1 MGSTVRSLK
10 HATNTGTLFANN
22 PTTIEVLMIG
32 GGGGGAANN
41 SGAQYGGAHG
51 GGAGGLV
58 YEPKFLVPIGSYTIT
73 IGAGGSTATSLTS
86 NVQAGSIGNSSTFG
100 SLLTAFGGGAP
111 SSDGYTSGSL
121 YGGGS
126 EAGHISLIPNVW
138 NGGGGTRSQGTPVL
152 QRPSHNN
159 AGTGGGGAY
168 GPSQRGGSD
177 GQFQGGFGGA
187 GVGEFDTWLSA
198 TSTGQLTTGRRYIG
212 GGGGGGHSTYY
223 GTPYNRNNGGVGGGG
238 MGGYGTGTNGTAGD
252 ANTGGGG
259 GGGGANGTN
268 GSLGGA
274 GGSGLCIIRYLT
286 GTISATGGTEVTSGG
301 YKYHTFTSTGTWTRT
316 A

>member
-10 HATNTGTLFANN
+10 HSTATGNLYANN
-22 PTTIEVLMIG
+22 PTTIEVLMF
-32 GGGGGAANN
+32 GGGGAGGANP
-41 SGAQYGGAHG
+41 STAQYGSMHG
-51 GGAGGLV
+51 GGAGGIV
-58 YEPKFLVPIGSYTIT
+58 YEPKFLAPIGSHTIT
-73 IGAGGSTATSLTS
+73 IGAGGAAATSLTGAS
-86 NVQAGSIGNSSTFG
+86 QAGPIGNNTTFG
-100 SLLTAFGGGAP
+100 SLLTAFGGGGV
-111 SSDGYTSGSL
+111 STDGYTSGSL

-126 EAGHISLIPNVW
+126 EGGHESLIPNVW
-138 NGGGGTRSQGTPVL
+138 NGGGGSRYQGNGL
-152 QRPSHNN
+152 IQRGSTNS
-159 AGTGGGGAY
+159 AGMSGGGAY
-168 GPSQRGGSD
+168 GPGLQDGGS
-177 GQFQGGFGGA
+177 GQFQGAFGGA
-187 GVGEFDTWLSA
+187 GTGEFDTWLAAVSLGQSV
-198 TSTGQLTTGRRYIG
+198 TSRRYVG

-268 GSLGGA
+268 GSLGGS
-274 GGSGLCIIRYLT
+274 GGSGFCIIRYLT

-301 YKYHTFTSTGTWTRT
+301 YRYHTFTSTGTWTRT